1 MKRYGNNI
9 MTEQYGMV
17 EQICYGKEEK
27 LRMTANTLTLYDYL

>member
-1 MKRYGNNI
+1 
-9 MTEQYGMV
+9 MTEQYGRG

>member
-9 MTEQYGMV
+9 MTEQYGRV

-27 LRMTANTLTLYDYL
+27 LRMTANTITLYDYL

>member
-1 MKRYGNNI
+1 

-27 LRMTANTLTLYDYL
+27 LRMTANTLTLL